1 MENKEQSK
9 KYRTL
14 KMSFEDDWQKE
25 IKEIVL
31 KSEYAD
37 GISLNDLMNTFRQ
50 FILSLGYSDDTA
62 KLIRNLDEQDLDNL
76 GVDIEELNIT
86 EIA

>member
-31 KSEYAD
+31 KSEYVD

-50 FILSLGYSDDTA
+50 FILSLGYGDDTA
-62 KLIRNLDEQDLDNL
+62 KLIRSLDKQDLVGL
-76 GVDIEELNIT
+76 GIYIEELNII
-86 EIA
+86 EIE